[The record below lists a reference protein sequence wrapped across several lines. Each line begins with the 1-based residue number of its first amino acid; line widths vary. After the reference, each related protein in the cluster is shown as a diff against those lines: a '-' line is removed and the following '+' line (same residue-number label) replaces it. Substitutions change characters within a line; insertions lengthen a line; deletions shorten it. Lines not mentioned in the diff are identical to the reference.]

1 MPTRRRQRFVH
12 AQAGWMLATLLVLAV
27 LGALRLER
35 LFVRSLIGLLGVIE
49 LTAPFNVTPRWRK
62 RLKWL
67 VALGLVV
74 FVIVVVRRILAIL
87 PQGVF

>member
-1 MPTRRRQRFVH
+1 
-12 AQAGWMLATLLVLAV
+12 MLATLLVLAA
-27 LGALRLER
+27 LGALTIQ
-35 LFVRSLIGLLGVIE
+35 LFFVLSLIGLLVVIE

-74 FVIVVVRRILAIL
+74 FVVVVVRRILAVL

>member
-1 MPTRRRQRFVH
+1 
-12 AQAGWMLATLLVLAV
+12 MLATLLVLAV
-27 LGALRLER
+27 LGALSIE
-35 LFVRSLIGLLGVIE
+35 LFFVLSLIGLLVVIE